1 MALHVTAS
9 SSSHFALVLPG
20 AVARGA
26 YEAGVIDVLV
36 EQDLKIDRIVATSS
50 GALNGLAL
58 AAGIRA
64 GNRREM
70 ADLLVRSWVDRG
82 NWQGS
87 LTISPW
93 ALIRGRGLSSHKNLL
108 DMMRDLVKPC
118 TTTIKHDVE
127 LRIIITPLNGILGK
141 IGSREATTYEK
152 VMKFANEDFDTQ
164 ESLDKIFDVVSAAC
178 SFPGLFEP
186 VPIEGLGA
194 CVDGGAVNN
203 APIKYALEESDVVR
217 VIVPVPFP
225 PVMLPGDWKNGFS
238 LLNHLI
244 EILINERL
252 FRDLKEAYSINHKTL
267 RLEKLCEDGIISPE
281 QLHEIKK
288 AVSMRK
294 VEITQIRPREGLKQS
309 PFAGFFHKE
318 ERMRLIDEGRE
329 AARRTLVQIPAE
341 NPHGVQTTT

>member
-1 MALHVTAS
+1 MTAS
-9 SSSHFALVLPG
+9 SNSHFALVLPG

-64 GNRREM
+64 GNSREM
-70 ADLLVRSWVDRG
+70 VDLLIKSWVDRG

-93 ALIRGRGLSSHKNLL
+93 AFLRGRGLSSHQNLL
-108 DMMRDLVKPC
+108 DMMHDLVKPC
-118 TTTIKHDVE
+118 TTAIKHDVE
-127 LRIIITPLNGILGK
+127 LRIIITPLNGIMGK
-141 IGSREATTYEK
+141 IGNREATTYEK

-164 ESLDKIFDVVSAAC
+164 ESLEKIFQVVSAAC

-186 VPIEGLGA
+186 VDIEGLGC

-225 PVMLPGDWKNGFS
+225 AAMQPGDWKKGLG

-252 FRDLKEAYSINHKTL
+252 FRDLKEAHAINRKTL
-267 RLEKLCEDGIISPE
+267 RLEKLCKEGVITSE
-281 QLHEIKK
+281 QLTEIKK
-288 AVSMRK
+288 AIGVRK
-294 VEITQIRPREGLKQS
+294 VEITQIRPREGLKAS
-309 PFAGFFHKE
+309 PFAGFFHKN

-329 AARRTLVQIPAE
+329 AARETLAQIPAE
-341 NPHGVQTTT
+341 NPHGEQTTS